1 MIEKLRRDEFPL
13 DAAAPARSE
22 SDALRDASFSVAE
35 IPDAPPIITARRGFH
50 GVALDTNLRGGTGL
64 AAMGGADFRAWAASL
79 LHGGGATG
87 ADAMVM

>member
-1 MIEKLRRDEFPL
+1 MHSVTHLFPW
-13 DAAAPARSE
+13 PKSQM
-22 SDALRDASFSVAE
+22 
-35 IPDAPPIITARRGFH
+35 PPPTITARRGFP
-50 GVALDTNLRGGTGL
+50 GMALDTNLRGGTGL

>member
-1 MIEKLRRDEFPL
+1 M
-13 DAAAPARSE
+13 
-22 SDALRDASFSVAE
+22 
-35 IPDAPPIITARRGFH
+35 
-50 GVALDTNLRGGTGL
+50 ALDTNLRGGTGL